1 MERENIEKYF
11 SVIASDN
18 IRSLVSELNENG
30 YTKDDIVGYSYS
42 STKGQ
47 HYVIVYR

>member
-1 MERENIEKYF
+1 MEKENTEKYF
-11 SVIASDN
+11 NVIASDN
-18 IRSLVSELNENG
+18 IRSLVRELNENG

>member
-1 MERENIEKYF
+1 MENKNKGKYF
-11 SVIASDN
+11 NVIASDN
-18 IRSLVSELNENG
+18 IRSLVRELNENS
-30 YTKDDIVGYSYS
+30 YTKDDVVGYSYS

>member
-11 SVIASDN
+11 NVIASDN
-18 IRSLVSELNENG
+18 IRSLVRELNENG

>member
-1 MERENIEKYF
+1 MEKRNTEKYF
-11 SVIASDN
+11 NVIASDN
-18 IRSLVSELNENG
+18 IRSLVRELNENG